1 MDNTQREH
9 QNKQQSTKW
18 KAHKESHQN
27 TQQTNTLSCCLKT
40 HKRDTGQKLKEKS
53 IWMLIIE

>member
-1 MDNTQREH
+1 MDSTQREH

-27 TQQTNTLSCCLKT
+27 TQQTNTPSCHLKT
-40 HKRDTGQKLKEKS
+40 HKRDTTKAEREINLDAYN
-53 IWMLIIE
+53 